1 MERTHSPDRERISMP
16 VGEGVLRHIE
26 EYQVKFVA
34 VTTVYSSIQQYNNLR
49 TTSYQ
54 NNYEHLWSKRYHSR
68 NVTQSQ
74 TIRGVKMD
82 PPNHF
87 LTVSRG
93 VSCFVQGVQPL

>member
-1 MERTHSPDRERISMP
+1 MP
-16 VGEGVLRHIE
+16 VREGVLRHIE

-34 VTTVYSSIQQYNNLR
+34 VTTVYSKQYNNLR

-54 NNYEHLWSKRYHSR
+54 NNYERLWSQRYHSR

-74 TIRGVKMD
+74 TISGVKMD
-82 PPNHF
+82 PQTI

-93 VSCFVQGVQPL
+93 VSCCVQGGGVQPL